1 MTQCEFLLFFNR
13 FLLLQNA
20 MLLCNV
26 HYIHCQFCTLYV
38 VMTYPSWLGVWN
50 GIQLKYTR
58 LKEKPYPPTV
68 QARGEQ
74 HPHVTKHK
82 IQVVTLSAA
91 SGSSK
96 LTNPK
101 PRDLPVPSY
110 MTCNR
115 TGCWLEEN
123 VTNMQLHHA
132 ISIKPHL
139 IPNKHLYTLL

>member
-1 MTQCEFLLFFNR
+1 MVSG
-13 FLLLQNA
+13 FLLLQNV

-26 HYIHCQFCTLYV
+26 RLYPLSVVYSLWLCHIHLGLVSKMDTTYI
-38 VMTYPSWLGVWN
+38 
-50 GIQLKYTR
+50 YTC
-58 LKEKPYPPTV
+58 LKEKPNPPTV

-123 VTNMQLHHA
+123 VTNMQRHHA
-132 ISIKPHL
+132 ISIIPHL